1 MRRTVLALLCSAVL
15 LAQQP
20 GDIPVFKSDTNLVV
34 ITVFAKDKDGRP
46 VRGLTKEDFT
56 VLENGKPQSISVFEF
71 QNLDDPDAVRADRAV
86 VAAPGTDAPGAPAAT
101 TPAPDSPLKYRDRRL
116 IILYFDWSSLA
127 EADQVRALDA
137 GKEFVRK
144 QMTPADLVSIAT
156 FGSVMKIEEEFTGD
170 KDRLIARLGKIQ
182 PGAFSELSAD
192 AATEEITDQDSAF
205 QADMTE
211 FNIFNTDRKLGA
223 LEDLASKLR
232 NLPEKKSII
241 FFSSGVSRT
250 GMENESQLRSAINA
264 AVRANVSFYPVDVRG
279 LQSAPPGGDASQ
291 AAARGTGLYSG
302 QAQSQARSSRN
313 DSQDTLYA
321 LASDTGGK
329 ATFDTNDLTL
339 AARQAQRDMQSYY
352 VLGYYSPDAHKDGSF
367 RRVEVKLAN
376 KRAASLDYR
385 RGYFAPKD
393 YRAFNA
399 DDKERQLEE
408 AMQSGDPITDVPVA
422 IEIDWMRIG
431 KGRYFVPVSVKIP
444 GYAIPLKKKGSSEVT
459 SADFMA
465 QIRDSKGVA
474 VTAVRDSIEIK
485 LRENKAGMLAA
496 RSLLYDTGFTLGPGK
511 YTLKAMVR
519 ENQTGTIGTFQT
531 KFEVPELESS
541 IDRLALSSM
550 VLSTQRAKVGEEVG
564 RAEKSG
570 KKVEKHPLVRN
581 GERIV
586 PSVTR
591 VFQRD
596 QTLTVYAEAYGL
608 EAPFLQATVG
618 FYRDGKKVF
627 EARPAFVREAL
638 AGRPGAAAIQLD
650 VPLKSLSPGEYTAQL
665 TVIDS
670 PNSRFAF
677 SRLPL
682 VISAPPAPPV
692 MAPTPAPKPATN

>member
-1 MRRTVLALLCSAVL
+1 
-15 LAQQP
+15 
-20 GDIPVFKSDTNLVV
+20 
-34 ITVFAKDKDGRP
+34 
-46 VRGLTKEDFT
+46 
-56 VLENGKPQSISVFEF
+56 
-71 QNLDDPDAVRADRAV
+71 
-86 VAAPGTDAPGAPAAT
+86 
-101 TPAPDSPLKYRDRRL
+101 
-116 IILYFDWSSLA
+116 
-127 EADQVRALDA
+127 
-137 GKEFVRK
+137 
-144 QMTPADLVSIAT
+144 
-156 FGSVMKIEEEFTGD
+156 
-170 KDRLIARLGKIQ
+170 
-182 PGAFSELSAD
+182 
-192 AATEEITDQDSAF
+192 
-205 QADMTE
+205 MTE

-223 LEDLASKLR
+223 LEDRAS
-232 NLPEKKSII
+232 NAHFPEKKALI

-250 GMENESQLRSAINA
+250 GMENESQLHATINA

-279 LQSAPPGGDASQ
+279 LQSAPPGGDASSG
-291 AAARGTGLYSG
+291 RGPRHRSYSG
-302 QAQSQARSSRN
+302 QAQVPGPRQPQR
-313 DSQDTLYA
+313 YA
-321 LASDTGGK
+321 GYALSLASDTGGK
-329 ATFDTNDLTL
+329 AIFDTNDLTL

-352 VLGYYSPDAHKDGSF
+352 VLGYYSPDAHKDGHF

-376 KRAASLDYR
+376 KKAASLDYR

-422 IEIDWMRIG
+422 IEIDWMRMG
-431 KGRYFVPVSVKIP
+431 KGRYFVPVSVKVP
-444 GYAIPLKKKGSSEVT
+444 GYAIPLKKKGTSEVT

-474 VTAVRDSIEIK
+474 VTAVRDSVEIQ

-511 YTLKAMVR
+511 YTLKALVR

-531 KFEVPELESS
+531 KFEIPELESS

-608 EAPFLQATVG
+608 ETPFLQATVG

-650 VPLKSLSPGEYTAQL
+650 VPLKSLSPGDYTVQL

-682 VISAPPAPPV
+682 VISAPPAAASPAA
-692 MAPTPAPKPATN
+692 APTPAPKPATN